1 MSAKARWKKRVDRP
15 PDYDP
20 RTRAK
25 ALSGDS
31 HALGIAFLFLLWIKT
46 AKVVRTTENPSRQL
60 GYKKNSRAAKC
71 SNSNR
76 EKLPMIRD
84 RRYHARQPV
93 RPPVYVVLNN
103 SSNGGVL
110 HDIGEGG
117 LAVDIVGSK
126 LTGEQVLLEFDMPE
140 TGRHFEATG
149 QITWKNEPGNRVG
162 LRFVDLSEAS
172 NQQIKE
178 WLCAKSISGLFSQN
192 AEFQDLSMEAGPPEH
207 LVLERE
213 ETTESAALRW
223 FEPVA
228 KIQSPDSIYTAS
240 PTLVPS
246 DSVPIAPQAPAS
258 GALAQEDG
266 DRLVRD
272 LRSAL
277 SQADAVR
284 RPRLENEIM
293 PEEAALDRQRR
304 RKWILAAVLVFVEV
318 LVLAVGTWLY
328 VSQDWNIGAALE
340 HAKAIVAGGFSSST
354 TAAPLVPISHPSISK
369 VAHRPHEES
378 KSRGSKQATSGA
390 GAEPGESN
398 KTLPTSQFEVLDAQ
412 NGRRLL
418 PRTSVRVEFER
429 PDTSESKST
438 SGNEPRLTASAPGE
452 TASDPLPN
460 ARDSEP
466 GRVSQQS
473 SGELPT
479 VQIIPEYPAL
489 ALQKNVQGRV
499 ILKALIS
506 KNGTLKNVRLVS
518 PPSLLNST
526 VLEAI
531 RKWRYQPHYENGE
544 PIEVETQIIVEF
556 SIAAK

>member
-1 MSAKARWKKRVDRP
+1 
-15 PDYDP
+15 
-20 RTRAK
+20 
-25 ALSGDS
+25 
-31 HALGIAFLFLLWIKT
+31 
-46 AKVVRTTENPSRQL
+46 
-60 GYKKNSRAAKC
+60 
-71 SNSNR
+71 
-76 EKLPMIRD
+76 MIRD
-84 RRYHARQPV
+84 RRHHARQLV
-93 RPPVYVVLNN
+93 TPPVYVVLDN

-110 HDIGEGG
+110 HDVGEGG

-140 TGRHFEATG
+140 TGGHFEATG
-149 QITWKNEPGNRVG
+149 QITWKNEPRNRVG

-207 LVLERE
+207 PVLQRE
-213 ETTESAALRW
+213 QTTEPVALHW

-228 KIQSPDSIYTAS
+228 
-240 PTLVPS
+240 
-246 DSVPIAPQAPAS
+246 IAPQAPAS
-258 GALAQEDG
+258 EVLAQEDG

-277 SQADAVR
+277 SQAKAVR
-284 RPRLENEIM
+284 RPRLENEII
-293 PEEAALDRQRR
+293 PEQAALDRQRR

-318 LVLAVGTWLY
+318 LVLAVGAWLY
-328 VSQDWNIGAALE
+328 VSQDWNIGAVFE
-340 HAKAIVAGGFSSST
+340 HAKAMVAGGFSSST

-369 VAHRPHEES
+369 VARRPHEES
-378 KSRGSKQATSGA
+378 KSRGSKQASSGA
-390 GAEPGESN
+390 GAEPEESN
-398 KTLPTSQFEVLDAQ
+398 KTLATSQFEVLDAQ

-418 PRTSVRVEFER
+418 PRTSVSVQFER

-460 ARDSEP
+460 ARGSEP

-479 VQIIPEYPAL
+479 EQIIPEYPAL
-489 ALQKNVQGRV
+489 ALQNNIQGRV

-518 PPSLLNST
+518 PPSLLDST

-544 PIEVETQIIVEF
+544 PVEVETQIIVDF
-556 SIAAK
+556 SIAAR